1 VPARAS
7 LTPSGEFRSNG
18 WSSGPVAVAVTF
30 KDRWRGLRPSP
41 ADFGLLL
48 KTRSVHSFGMKRDLL
63 LIGLDARGT
72 VIDTRTLRP
81 GRIVTLPTVVFILE
95 LNGDRSPPRT
105 GSVLTW
111 HGAGSTDPLRH
122 SDRQPR

>member
-1 VPARAS
+1 MSARAS
-7 LTPSGEFRSNG
+7 LTPSGEFISTE

-30 KDRWRGLRPSP
+30 RDRWRGLRPSP
-41 ADFGLLL
+41 TGFGLLL
-48 KTRSVHSFGMKRDLL
+48 KTRSVHSFGMRTDLL
-63 LIGLDARGT
+63 LVGIDGGGT

-81 GRIVTLPTVVFILE
+81 GRIVTLPAVRFILE
-95 LNGDRSPPRT
+95 LEGDRSPPAS

-122 SDRQPR
+122 SHRQPG